1 MKKLKGTFVFCI
13 IFLIILII
21 DLIFYKNI
29 DKLVPTMDKKI
40 YSFENIN
47 KKSTE
52 DFILD
57 MLELSTTQN
66 NFKEL
71 KSFDEIKSNEIIYN
85 LIKNYIFK
93 GYNEEEI
100 LEWNVYSAELPN
112 TVYGNLKVISI
123 TQDEYSYL
131 ITYSEDTKKV
141 FYTNADILSG
151 IFNRGDDLIVVDSD
165 YSEYSVENFYTDNL
179 ISEKN
184 KAELINKGK
193 NAFSNIIKECEFNPG
208 TIMNNDNYY
217 ILKDTER
224 NITVYYNVERDEI
237 GGFYMGFDQ

>member
-1 MKKLKGTFVFCI
+1 
-13 IFLIILII
+13 
-21 DLIFYKNI
+21 
-29 DKLVPTMDKKI
+29 MDKKI

-52 DFILD
+52 DFIID
-57 MLELSTTQN
+57 MYDLSTAQN

-71 KSFDEIKSNEIIYN
+71 NLDEIKSNEILYN

-93 GYNEEEI
+93 DYNEEKI
-100 LEWNVYSAELPN
+100 LYSAELPN
-112 TVYGNLKVISI
+112 TVYGDLKIISI
-123 TQDEYSYL
+123 TQNESFYL
-131 ITYSEDTKKV
+131 ITYSEDMKKV
-141 FYTNADILSG
+141 FYINENILYG
-151 IFNRGDDLIVVDSD
+151 IFNRGDKLIVIDSD
-165 YSEYSVENFYTDNL
+165 YSEYSAEKFYTDNL

-193 NAFSNIIKECEFNPG
+193 ISFSNIIKECEFNPE
-208 TIMNNDNYY
+208 TIINNVDYY

-224 NITVYYNVERDEI
+224 NITVYYNVERDEV